1 MSDDIKT
8 RERDVSNTGFL
19 RTEATDSQAS
29 LLQERVAELDII
41 YREEQHGPSLVV
53 CLRFRPEQESAVRR
67 ILEDIGL
74 TVRQDSHSDA

>member
-1 MSDDIKT
+1 M
-8 RERDVSNTGFL
+8 SNTGFL

-41 YREEQHGPSLVV
+41 YQEEQHGLSLVV
-53 CLRFRPEQESAVRR
+53 CLRFRPEQERAVRR